1 MYKNDT
7 LFSYY
12 MYLCQTQTGNTKWKE
27 QIRNWFSVLEM

>member
-12 MYLCQTQTGNTKWKE
+12 MYLCQTQTGNTKRKE